1 VVPALLVGFVVV
13 GIAGGLLARD
23 ALEARRGLNEAR
35 SAIAAA
41 TSAMVDGD
49 LAQAGEHIGAAEEA
63 VARSDNRTDGMLW
76 SAAGYAPLAGRSPRT
91 LRAVVDVAGASV
103 EVIDAAL
110 IRLGELVGPGGELEM
125 RIDEGQVDL
134 VGLETAARAMRDL
147 PVESLRAAYERLVDL
162 PTTWI
167 PPQVREGRMEALD
180 LGERALRGLDAAR
193 DTSSML
199 PAYLGAEG
207 RRQYFVGMQTPAE
220 LRATG
225 GLLGFYSIVT
235 VEDGR
240 ISVGEPIVLDDEA
253 DEGPPEAASE
263 DEEIALRLGQVGRE
277 RGFVVPAP
285 EDYQAR
291 YEHVSAGG
299 HFSNVNVDPHLPLAS
314 DVLLALYEHH
324 TEQRLDGV
332 ILLDPIALGTLLEP
346 IGPVEVDGTLLDAGG
361 RLPAE
366 VAPEEVADL
375 LTHDI
380 YEVYGREHR
389 EERRAF
395 FRDFA
400 SRSFDAVF
408 AGTWEGVD
416 FVRGI
421 GEAAGGR
428 HLQMFSAH
436 ADEQAAFHGLG
447 VAGAFG
453 REAETGD
460 LLAMT
465 ANNAVGGKMDVH
477 LGHRFSGD
485 LRIDLE
491 PARRPDQRRAIR
503 EGSVRVA
510 VDNPLPAEGM
520 DLYIIG
526 NCTLGEGGGCF
537 EGPPGVNRTWFTVW
551 TPETTRLVEAR
562 DSGGVTHAWSGELH
576 GLRTHDRYLETEP
589 ESDAWFE
596 LDLSGDVTLVR
607 DGHELV
613 YRLTWW
619 RQSKAI
625 PDLLDLTVRAPDG
638 WHVNGATIDGGDGRA
653 AMGVHG
659 GAEPVDVEVTD
670 GRARVHGA
678 AASDVEVEIRF
689 GRPFW
694 QRTWDWWQEPVF

>member
-1 VVPALLVGFVVV
+1 VAGV
-13 GIAGGLLARD
+13 AGGLLIWD

-41 TSAMVDGD
+41 TSSMVDGD
-49 LAQAGEHIGAAEEA
+49 LDEAGGQIGDAGDS
-63 VARSDNRTDGMLW
+63 VARAGSRTDGVLW
-76 SAAGYAPLAGRSPRT
+76 SAAGYVPLAGRSTRT
-91 LRAVVDVAGASV
+91 LRAVVDVATASV
-103 EVIDAAL
+103 EVLDAAVE
-110 IRLGELVGPGGELEM
+110 RLGELVASGGELEM
-125 RIDEGQVDL
+125 RVDEGQVDL
-134 VGLETAARAMRDL
+134 VALESAARAMRDL
-147 PVESLRAAYERLVDL
+147 PVEPLRAAHERLTDL
-162 PTTWI
+162 PSTWI
-167 PPQVREGRMEALD
+167 PPQVRDGRVEAID

-193 DTSSML
+193 ETSAIL

-207 RRQYFVGMQTPAE
+207 QRRYFVGMQTPAE

-225 GLLGFYSIVT
+225 GLLGFYSILT
-235 VEDGR
+235 VEEGR
-240 ISVGEPIVLDDEA
+240 ISVGDPIVLEDEA

-263 DEEIALRLGQVGRE
+263 EEEIALRLGQVGRE
-277 RGFVVPAP
+277 RGFAVPAP

-299 HFSNVNVDPHLPLAS
+299 HFSNVNVDPHLPLAA
-314 DVLLALYEHH
+314 DVLLALYEYH
-324 TEQRLDGV
+324 TEERLDGV
-332 ILLDPIALGTLLEP
+332 VLMDPIALGTLLEP
-346 IGPVEVDGTLLDAGG
+346 IGPVEVDPELLDPDG

-380 YEVYGREHR
+380 YEVYGSGRQ

-408 AGTWEGVD
+408 TGTWEGFD
-416 FVRGI
+416 FARGI

-428 HLQMFSAH
+428 HLQIFSAH
-436 ADEQAAFHGLG
+436 EDEEAAFDGLG
-447 VAGAFG
+447 VTGAFG
-453 REAETGD
+453 REAEIGD
-460 LLAMT
+460 LLAVT

-485 LRIDLE
+485 LRLDLE
-491 PARRPDQRRAIR
+491 PARRPDERRAIR

-510 VDNPLPAEGM
+510 VDNPLPDEGM

-562 DSGGVTHAWSGELH
+562 DSGGVTHAWSGQLH

-596 LDLSGDVTLVR
+596 LDLSGDVTLVH
-607 DGHELV
+607 DGPDLV
-613 YRLTWW
+613 YRFTWW

-625 PDLLDLTVRAPDG
+625 PDVLDLVVRAPDG
-638 WHVNGATIDGGDGRA
+638 WHVDGATLEGGDGRA
-653 AMGVHG
+653 RMGVHG
-659 GAEPVDVEVTD
+659 AADTVGLEVSEGAV
-670 GRARVHGA
+670 RINGA
-678 AASDVEVEIRF
+678 AASDVTVEIRF

-694 QRTWDWWQEPVF
+694 RRTWDWWQEPAF